1 LKSKFLRIEKQII
14 LSLIFK
20 GAIMSKMIIKIVD
33 HDQKVF
39 NMIDYGGD
47 FEFFNDPRCDELM
60 EHCERITSATNRHI
74 EAFPGTV
81 PPFSEDSLSSDLLF
95 EGYHKSSLWLPT
107 RRMRNVYLRGI
118 EIPDNVINVFQ
129 KEGPVCPGNEDQLI
143 NDLGMHCF
151 RYDCESP
158 DWLENLMRQHVGSF
172 KDDHHGIPKLVKAPQ
187 IYRVDIG
194 MVHCDL
200 SDPQGFE
207 VFRDV
212 WEIFERKI
220 PIIII
225 IPKERY
231 EFSSVVAA
239 MRLGAENVVVE
250 DDIPALKDA
259 ILDAPII
266 FHSF

>member
-1 LKSKFLRIEKQII
+1 
-14 LSLIFK
+14 
-20 GAIMSKMIIKIVD
+20 
-33 HDQKVF
+33 
-39 NMIDYGGD
+39 
-47 FEFFNDPRCDELM
+47 
-60 EHCERITSATNRHI
+60 
-74 EAFPGTV
+74 
-81 PPFSEDSLSSDLLF
+81 
-95 EGYHKSSLWLPT
+95 
-107 RRMRNVYLRGI
+107 
-118 EIPDNVINVFQ
+118 
-129 KEGPVCPGNEDQLI
+129 
-143 NDLGMHCF
+143 
-151 RYDCESP
+151 
-158 DWLENLMRQHVGSF
+158 
-172 KDDHHGIPKLVKAPQ
+172 
-187 IYRVDIG
+187 

>member
-1 LKSKFLRIEKQII
+1 
-14 LSLIFK
+14 
-20 GAIMSKMIIKIVD
+20 MSKMIIKIVD

-39 NMIDYGGD
+39 NMIDYGEGY
-47 FEFFNDPRCDELM
+47 EFFSDPRCGELM
-60 EHCERITSATNRHI
+60 EHCERITSTTNRHI
-74 EAFPGTV
+74 EASPGAV
-81 PPFSEDSLSSDLLF
+81 PPFSEEFLSSDLLLN
-95 EGYHKSSLWLPT
+95 GYRKSSLWLPT
-107 RRMRNVYLRGI
+107 RRMRNVYLSGF
-118 EIPDNVINVFQ
+118 EVPDNIINVFQ
-129 KEGPVCPGNEDQLI
+129 KDSPICPNNEDQLFRDI
-143 NDLGMHCF
+143 GMHCF
-151 RYDCESP
+151 KYNCESP
-158 DWLENLMRQHVGSF
+158 DWAEKIMHQHVGSL
-172 KDDHHGIPKLVKAPQ
+172 KDNAFGIPKLVEAPK
-187 IYRVDIG
+187 IYRVNIG
-194 MVHCDL
+194 IVHCDL

-207 VFRDV
+207 VFHDV